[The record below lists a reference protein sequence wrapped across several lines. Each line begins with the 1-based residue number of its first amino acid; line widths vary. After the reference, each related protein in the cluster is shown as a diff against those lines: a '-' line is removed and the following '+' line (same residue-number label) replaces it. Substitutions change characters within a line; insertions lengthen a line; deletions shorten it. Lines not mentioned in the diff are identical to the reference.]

1 MMNVRKRDGRVIP
14 FDINRIINAVL
25 KAMKS
30 SGKYSYT
37 TANSIGR
44 SIEDMYKGYNEPI
57 NICDIE
63 KNVFDLLVGMG
74 YSEVARAYESYRSV
88 REFQRNSKNT
98 IDSQLNE
105 LLSGNSKYWNDE
117 NSNKNAKLV
126 TTQRDYMA
134 GIVSEDISR
143 RFLLP
148 AEVIKAHDDGIL
160 HFHDIDYFGQNTLS
174 NCSLINLED
183 MLQNGTVI
191 NNVKI
196 DKPHRLITA
205 MTLATQIIT
214 AVSSSQYG
222 GTTITLSHLA
232 PFVRDSYNRYK
243 DKYVNRGHEIYLA
256 IKYAKQDL
264 EKEISD
270 AVQTFNY
277 QINSMTTTNGQ
288 SPFVTVFM
296 YVAEDEDYKQE
307 TAMLIKEFLHQRI
320 KGMKNRSG
328 QWVTQAFPKL
338 IYALDEDNIYEDSE
352 YYWLTELAAR
362 STAKRMNPD
371 YVSAKVMKRFKGDVF
386 PSMGCRSWLTKDECE
401 TNVANA
407 SNWNKHKGHKYYGRF
422 NQGVVTIN
430 LPDVALSSGGDMKLF
445 WELLNDRCELC
456 HKALRIRHER
466 LKGTSSDVAPI
477 LWQDGA
483 FARLAP
489 HETID
494 KLLYSGYSTLSLGYA
509 GLYECVKYMTG
520 HSHTDEKGKSFGLDV
535 MKYLNNMC
543 DKWKNEE
550 NIAYSLYG
558 SPIESTTYKFA
569 KCLKKRFGEIEDI
582 TNHNYI
588 TNSYHVNVREEID
601 PFTKLQ
607 LESEF
612 QKLSLGGAIS
622 YIEAGDLSNNIS
634 AVMSILKY
642 LYNTMIYAEINF
654 KSDYC
659 QVCNYEGEIDII
671 DRDGELYWR
680 CPNCG
685 NEDKT
690 KMNVARRTCGYL
702 GTNYW
707 NQGRTQEIKERYVHL
722 DDHEIR

>member
-1 MMNVRKRDGRVIP
+1 MNVKKRDGRVVP
-14 FDINRIINAVL
+14 FDINRIINAIL

-37 TANSIGR
+37 VADSIGK
-44 SIEDMYKGYNEPI
+44 SIEDMYKGYDSPI
-57 NICDIE
+57 DICNIE
-63 KNVFDLLVGMG
+63 KNVFDLLVGMD
-74 YSEVARAYESYRSV
+74 YKEVARAYESYRSV

-232 PFVRDSYNRYK
+232 PFVRESYFRYK
-243 DKYVNRGHEIYLA
+243 KKYRERGHSEEEVIR
-256 IKYAKQDL
+256 YAQQDL

-296 YVAEDEDYKQE
+296 YISEDAEYRQE
-307 TAMLIKEFLHQRI
+307 TAMIIREFLNQRI
-320 KGMKNRSG
+320 QGMKNRSG

-338 IYALDEDNIYEDSE
+338 IYTLDEDNIYEDSE
-352 YYWLTELAAR
+352 YYWLTELAAK

-386 PSMGCRSWLTKDECE
+386 PS
-401 TNVANA
+401 
-407 SNWNKHKGHKYYGRF
+407 
-422 NQGVVTIN
+422 
-430 LPDVALSSGGDMKLF
+430 
-445 WELLNDRCELC
+445 
-456 HKALRIRHER
+456 
-466 LKGTSSDVAPI
+466 
-477 LWQDGA
+477 
-483 FARLAP
+483 
-489 HETID
+489 
-494 KLLYSGYSTLSLGYA
+494 
-509 GLYECVKYMTG
+509 
-520 HSHTDEKGKSFGLDV
+520 
-535 MKYLNNMC
+535 
-543 DKWKNEE
+543 
-550 NIAYSLYG
+550 
-558 SPIESTTYKFA
+558 
-569 KCLKKRFGEIEDI
+569 
-582 TNHNYI
+582 
-588 TNSYHVNVREEID
+588 
-601 PFTKLQ
+601 
-607 LESEF
+607 
-612 QKLSLGGAIS
+612 
-622 YIEAGDLSNNIS
+622 
-634 AVMSILKY
+634 
-642 LYNTMIYAEINF
+642 
-654 KSDYC
+654 
-659 QVCNYEGEIDII
+659 
-671 DRDGELYWR
+671 
-680 CPNCG
+680 
-685 NEDKT
+685 
-690 KMNVARRTCGYL
+690 
-702 GTNYW
+702 
-707 NQGRTQEIKERYVHL
+707 IK
-722 DDHEIR
+722 

>member
-1 MMNVRKRDGRVIP
+1 MIGGGMMNVRKRDGRVVP
-14 FDINRIINAVL
+14 FDIDRIINAVL

-44 SIEDMYKGYNEPI
+44 SIEDMYNGYSEPI

-74 YSEVARAYESYRSV
+74 YSEVARTYESYRSV

-243 DKYVNRGHEIYLA
+243 DKYVNRGHETYLA

-307 TAMLIKEFLHQRI
+307 TAMLIKEFLYQRI

-352 YYWLTELAAR
+352 YYWLTELAAI

-386 PSMGCRSWLTKDECE
+386 PS
-401 TNVANA
+401 
-407 SNWNKHKGHKYYGRF
+407 
-422 NQGVVTIN
+422 IN
-430 LPDVALSSGGDMKLF
+430 
-445 WELLNDRCELC
+445 
-456 HKALRIRHER
+456 
-466 LKGTSSDVAPI
+466 
-477 LWQDGA
+477 
-483 FARLAP
+483 
-489 HETID
+489 
-494 KLLYSGYSTLSLGYA
+494 
-509 GLYECVKYMTG
+509 
-520 HSHTDEKGKSFGLDV
+520 
-535 MKYLNNMC
+535 
-543 DKWKNEE
+543 
-550 NIAYSLYG
+550 
-558 SPIESTTYKFA
+558 
-569 KCLKKRFGEIEDI
+569 
-582 TNHNYI
+582 
-588 TNSYHVNVREEID
+588 
-601 PFTKLQ
+601 
-607 LESEF
+607 
-612 QKLSLGGAIS
+612 
-622 YIEAGDLSNNIS
+622 
-634 AVMSILKY
+634 
-642 LYNTMIYAEINF
+642 
-654 KSDYC
+654 
-659 QVCNYEGEIDII
+659 
-671 DRDGELYWR
+671 
-680 CPNCG
+680 
-685 NEDKT
+685 
-690 KMNVARRTCGYL
+690 
-702 GTNYW
+702 
-707 NQGRTQEIKERYVHL
+707 
-722 DDHEIR
+722 

>member
-1 MMNVRKRDGRVIP
+1 MDVRKRDGRVIP

-74 YSEVARAYESYRSV
+74 YSEVARTYESYRSV

-243 DKYVNRGHEIYLA
+243 DKYVNRGHEMYLA

-386 PSMGCRSWLTKDECE
+386 PSMGECKCSPCKTYMNQLLTGC
-401 TNVANA
+401 VA
-407 SNWNKHKGHKYYGRF
+407 
-422 NQGVVTIN
+422 
-430 LPDVALSSGGDMKLF
+430 
-445 WELLNDRCELC
+445 
-456 HKALRIRHER
+456 
-466 LKGTSSDVAPI
+466 
-477 LWQDGA
+477 
-483 FARLAP
+483 
-489 HETID
+489 
-494 KLLYSGYSTLSLGYA
+494 
-509 GLYECVKYMTG
+509 
-520 HSHTDEKGKSFGLDV
+520 
-535 MKYLNNMC
+535 
-543 DKWKNEE
+543 
-550 NIAYSLYG
+550 
-558 SPIESTTYKFA
+558 
-569 KCLKKRFGEIEDI
+569 
-582 TNHNYI
+582 
-588 TNSYHVNVREEID
+588 
-601 PFTKLQ
+601 
-607 LESEF
+607 
-612 QKLSLGGAIS
+612 
-622 YIEAGDLSNNIS
+622 
-634 AVMSILKY
+634 
-642 LYNTMIYAEINF
+642 
-654 KSDYC
+654 
-659 QVCNYEGEIDII
+659 
-671 DRDGELYWR
+671 
-680 CPNCG
+680 
-685 NEDKT
+685 
-690 KMNVARRTCGYL
+690 
-702 GTNYW
+702 
-707 NQGRTQEIKERYVHL
+707 
-722 DDHEIR
+722 